1 MQLGSLMER
10 NDRLSALDGWRAISI
25 ILVLSAHLLP
35 LGPKMLR
42 LNEASGAMGMAL
54 FFTLS
59 GFLITRLLINDSR
72 ITSFLI
78 KRFFRII
85 PLAWLAITIVLLTAI
100 DEKAPFLPQ
109 YFFYANLAHDISLPE
124 GLGHFWSLNVEVQ
137 FYCAIAVLFLFFG
150 RRAAYLLPIACIT
163 ITVYRI
169 KSGAHI
175 DINTLRRVDEILA
188 GCVLS
193 LIFSKVL
200 GEKLTRL
207 LTRSNTYL
215 AILFFLACS
224 HPESGFLNYFRP
236 YAAALVIGSTLYG
249 QQKFLDAMLASS
261 VLRYIATIS
270 FALYV
275 THGVLMNTWFASGEK
290 WVKYAKRPLLLVATF
305 LISHISTFYFERHFI
320 ALGNKLSSKIQP
332 RKKSSPD

>member
-1 MQLGSLMER
+1 ME
-10 NDRLSALDGWRAISI
+10 NNNRLSALDGWRAISI
-25 ILVLSAHLLP
+25 LLVLSAHLFP
-35 LGPKMLR
+35 LGPKILR

-59 GFLITRLLINDSR
+59 GFLITRLLINNSG

-85 PLAWLAITIVLLTAI
+85 PLAWLAITFVLLTTVN
-100 DEKAPFLPQ
+100 EKAPFLPQ
-109 YFFYANLAHDISLPE
+109 YLFYGNLADHISLPE
-124 GLGHFWSLNVEVQ
+124 GLGHFWSLNVEMQ
-137 FYCAIAVLFLFFG
+137 FYGAIASLFLIFG
-150 RRAAYLLPIACIT
+150 RRAVYLLPVACFAIT
-163 ITVYRI
+163 AYRI
-169 KSGAHI
+169 KTGAHI
-175 DINTLRRVDEILA
+175 DISTLRRVDEILA

-193 LIFSKVL
+193 LIFSKIL
-200 GEKLTRL
+200 GEKLTLL
-207 LTRSNTYL
+207 LTRCNTYF
-215 AILFFLACS
+215 AIFIFLVCS

-249 QQKFLDAMLASS
+249 QRKFLDAILASS

-275 THGVLMNTWFASGEK
+275 THGVLMHTWFASGEK

-305 LISHISTFYFERHFI
+305 VFSHISTFYFERHFI
-320 ALGNKLSSKIQP
+320 AFGNKFSAKIQP
-332 RKKSSPD
+332 RK

>member
-1 MQLGSLMER
+1 MLYLGSVMEH

-25 ILVLSAHLLP
+25 ILVLGAHLLP
-35 LGPKMLR
+35 LGPKFFR
-42 LNEASGAMGMAL
+42 LNETVGAMGMAL

-59 GFLITRLLINDSR
+59 GFLITRLLVNDSR
-72 ITSFLI
+72 ITNFLI

-85 PLAWLAITIVLLTAI
+85 PLAWLAITFVLLTSAN
-100 DEKAPFLPQ
+100 EKAPFLPQ
-109 YFFYANLAHDISLPE
+109 YFFYANLADDISLPE
-124 GLGHFWSLNVEVQ
+124 GLGHFWSLNVEMQ
-137 FYCAIAVLFLFFG
+137 FYGAIALLFLFFG
-150 RRAAYLLPIACIT
+150 RRAVYLLPVACIA
-163 ITVYRI
+163 ITAYRI

-193 LIFSKVL
+193 LIFSKML
-200 GEKLTRL
+200 GERSTLL
-207 LTRSNTYL
+207 LTRVNTYF
-215 AILFFLACS
+215 AMFIFFVCS

-249 QQKFLDAMLASS
+249 QRKFLDAILASS

-305 LISHISTFYFERHFI
+305 VLSHISTFYFERRFI
-320 ALGNKLSSKIQP
+320 AFGNKLSTKIHP
-332 RKKSSPD
+332 RK